1 MQIFNEIDKVIT
13 DIDEFQSNKKIIDA
27 QRNLEMQR
35 MMNQRLKNKNVN
47 NPELVQT
54 ATEDLSS
61 GASNRSKTTMCTDIL
76 TNSASTATSTTA
88 GTITGG
94 NTQTESNKIQ
104 INIELDSQKEMK
116 EQKRQN
122 RREKQEQKEREQKL
136 RIGA

>member
-1 MQIFNEIDKVIT
+1 MQIFNEIDKVIL

-27 QRNLEMQR
+27 QKSLEMQR
-35 MMNQRLKNKNVN
+35 MMNQRLKTKNVN
-47 NPELVQT
+47 NPEVITT

-94 NTQTESNKIQ
+94 NT
-104 INIELDSQKEMK
+104 
-116 EQKRQN
+116 
-122 RREKQEQKEREQKL
+122 
-136 RIGA
+136 